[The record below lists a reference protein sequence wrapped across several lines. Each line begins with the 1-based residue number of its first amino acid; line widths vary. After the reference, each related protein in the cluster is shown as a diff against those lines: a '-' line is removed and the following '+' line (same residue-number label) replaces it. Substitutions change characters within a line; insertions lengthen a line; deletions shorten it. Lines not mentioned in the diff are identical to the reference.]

1 MDDDGLFQRA
11 KVAALRR
18 LAQRPRSEAE
28 VRAHLRRRFP
38 QPTVEQALD
47 NLKARGLVDDAAFA
61 AWWKERRDHGS
72 PRSAS
77 AIKRELR
84 AKGVAGTASEEA
96 VQGVED
102 EDAAY
107 RAAVKFARR
116 LTEADFAAFHRRLW
130 GHLRR
135 RGFGQSVA
143 ARTAR
148 RLWDERQARDAPAA
162 PDQD

>member
-1 MDDDGLFQRA
+1 MDEGGPFRRA
-11 KVAALRR
+11 EAAALRL
-18 LAQRPRSEAE
+18 LAQRPRTEAE
-28 VRAHLRRRFP
+28 LRTHLRRRFP
-38 QPTVEQALD
+38 PSSVEQALAD
-47 NLKARGLVDDAAFA
+47 LKERGLVEDAAFA

-84 AKGVAGTASEEA
+84 AKGVAGAASDEA
-96 VQGVED
+96 VQGIED

-116 LTEADFAAFHRRLW
+116 LDDADFAAFHRRLW
-130 GHLRR
+130 AHLRR
-135 RGFGQSVA
+135 RGFSQSVA

-148 RLWDERQARDAPAA
+148 RLWDERGQSKDAPASGS
-162 PDQD
+162 P